1 MHVQINATRMEFF
14 KLRRRLSMALRGHKL
29 LKDKNEGLMKEFMTL
44 VKAYKAARQKVDTGL
59 PKCLQL
65 FVLCRIISSSETISA
80 ALEQSPGYLEMR
92 ISEKNILNVR
102 VPVFDV
108 SVTAG
113 NSYSL
118 LDTSG
123 ELDKAVGQ
131 LRGLFPEIIR
141 VSELEHS
148 VRLLAKEIEKIRRRV
163 NALEYILIPQ
173 LQTSIKYVKNK
184 LDEME
189 RSNISRLMKIKEM
202 LFSREEVLEIT
213 DYADSADRR
222 MNDMQV

>member
-1 MHVQINATRMEFF
+1 MQINATRMEFF
-14 KLRRRLSMALRGHKL
+14 KLRRRLSMAMRGHKL
-29 LKDKNEGLMKEFMTL
+29 LKDKNEGLMKEFLAM
-44 VKAYKAARQKVDTGL
+44 VKAYKAARQKVDTDL

-65 FVLCRIISSSETISA
+65 FVLCRITSSSESISA
-80 ALEQSPGYLEMR
+80 ALEQSPGHLEMR

-108 SVTAG
+108 SITEG

-118 LDTSG
+118 LDTPG
-123 ELDKAVGQ
+123 ELDEAVGQ
-131 LRGLFPEIIR
+131 LKGLFPEIIR
-141 VSELEHS
+141 VSELEQS

-202 LFSREEVLEIT
+202 LVSRAEVLET
-213 DYADSADRR
+213 TDSADNTDSR
-222 MNDMQV
+222 MDDMQV